1 MQKHPV
7 IGMVMATMLE
17 AKPFVTHTPLTKIS
31 QYPFPVYRNDHMIVV
46 ISGIGK
52 ANAAMA
58 AFHCCKEFSPDLIV
72 NAGAAGAVDQMFP
85 LGECYH
91 IDRIVEYDRL
101 DFATGGPTIH
111 SPNTID
117 GLQTAIL
124 ATQDKP
130 VILPEKRRKM
140 AEVTNLVDMEAAS
153 VVQACKK
160 QNTLCLVF
168 KYVTDTPEH
177 TEDGDIVNHIRQF
190 RKPFYDFFITS
201 VVSKL
206 NQHPPIAFQ
215 VSP

>member
-17 AKPFVTHTPLTKIS
+17 AKPFVTHTPLNKIS
-31 QYPFPVYRNDHMIVV
+31 QDPFSVYRNEHTIVI

-85 LGECYH
+85 LGGCYH
-91 IDRIVEYDRL
+91 INRIVEYDRP
-101 DFATGGPTIH
+101 DFATGGPTTH

-117 GLQTAIL
+117 GFQTATL

-130 VILPEKRRKM
+130 VILADERKKM

-160 QNTLCLVF
+160 QHTPCLVF

-190 RKPFYDFFITS
+190 RKPFYDFFINS

-206 NQHPPIAFQ
+206 NQHLPEVYQ